1 MFWILLFIKFCT
13 FWRLKF
19 RKSTKSREP
28 KMARVAFLELLDPSK
43 LVSRKIWVTKKSWH
57 FITLSMWLCTQCEN
71 SKNLLSIYSNFLQY
85 LYWKQ
90 MSKAATLIQT
100 KYRRYCEHKRFK
112 KSQEAA
118 TCIQNYY
125 RTYKEHQGQ
134 SGSRSRESTPSAG
147 IKWVHAFFKM
157 SARAT
162 ADVY

>member
-1 MFWILLFIKFCT
+1 M
-13 FWRLKF
+13 
-19 RKSTKSREP
+19 
-28 KMARVAFLELLDPSK
+28 
-43 LVSRKIWVTKKSWH
+43 H
-57 FITLSMWLCTQCEN
+57 TQCVN
-71 SKNLLSIYSNFLQY
+71 NKNLLSLDTCIFLQY

-90 MSKAATLIQT
+90 MSKAATLIQN

-147 IKWVHAFFKM
+147 IKWVHAFLKWAHAQQLTFTIFSYFLGELTLKEDNTKLPKRF
-157 SARAT
+157 SNLWGNLT
-162 ADVY
+162 WG

>member
-1 MFWILLFIKFCT
+1 
-13 FWRLKF
+13 
-19 RKSTKSREP
+19 
-28 KMARVAFLELLDPSK
+28 
-43 LVSRKIWVTKKSWH
+43 
-57 FITLSMWLCTQCEN
+57 
-71 SKNLLSIYSNFLQY
+71 
-85 LYWKQ
+85 

-147 IKWVHAFFKM
+147 IK
-157 SARAT
+157 
-162 ADVY
+162 

>member
-1 MFWILLFIKFCT
+1 
-13 FWRLKF
+13 
-19 RKSTKSREP
+19 
-28 KMARVAFLELLDPSK
+28 
-43 LVSRKIWVTKKSWH
+43 
-57 FITLSMWLCTQCEN
+57 
-71 SKNLLSIYSNFLQY
+71 
-85 LYWKQ
+85 

-147 IKWVHAFFKM
+147 IKWVHAFFKWAHAQQLTFTIFSYFFRRTYSQRRQHQAAKKIQQFM
-157 SARAT
+157 RKSHLRLVWNIYFYLVT
-162 ADVY
+162 QWGDLLISTLC